1 MEKSVRLQL
10 KGLRCAACAANVEK
24 AVSRLTGI
32 LSASVN
38 LASRTGTFT
47 FDDDLVSPAD
57 IIEAIRHAGYDAVP
71 PTDEINLKIG
81 GMRCAACTH
90 AVETALKR
98 VDGVADATVN
108 LATAT
113 ATIRYDPVA
122 TDIGLLEQAVTQAGY
137 KVLEQ
142 ETPSAPAEETEDAR
156 RRMIEAWGFATPV
169 IAIMV
174 LHMTGLWHGRLPEML
189 MLILALPVLFYA
201 GRAVYR
207 SAWHSLRSLLP
218 NMDVLISLGTLA
230 SLSTGLMRLGGL
242 RIDSY
247 AAVAAMIM
255 AIHLT
260 GRHIESKARG
270 RASEAVRRL
279 LNLAAST
286 ARVLT
291 PDGEREIPA
300 ESLKVGDV
308 FMVRPG
314 EKIATDGVVRS
325 GQSSVDES
333 IATGESIPVE
343 KREGD
348 QVIGATMNQAGSIT
362 VEATKVGQATFLAQV
377 ADAVRQFQEQR
388 VPIQR
393 LADRITSIF
402 VPTVLAIAL
411 GTFLVW
417 MLLPGIEH
425 LPWVDAE
432 VSKLGLAIFAAVAV
446 LVISCPCALGLA
458 TPTAIMVGGGIS
470 AEMGI
475 LLRSGEA
482 VQAIRNI
489 KAVALDKTGTLTVG
503 KPSVVE
509 ILPSDGYDTA
519 GLLRTAGSLAYPS
532 EHPVARAILERAVA
546 DSTEITPP
554 KDFASEAGM
563 GLSGKLSGRH
573 VLLGNLSFLRK
584 RGIPVGEAARTAE
597 SLEAKGQTVTGVAA
611 DGKLVGLVGVA
622 DTLRAD
628 SPEAV
633 AELKRM
639 GLMTIMLTGDNRAT
653 AEAIGRLCGID
664 EVIPNVLPTE
674 KAMKIR
680 QIRER
685 VGCVAMV
692 GDGINDAPALA
703 EADVGIAIGTGTDI
717 AIESSDITLTG
728 SSLWGVVRSI
738 RVSRAIFSKIR
749 QNLFW
754 AFFYNVIAIPV
765 AALGLLHPIIA
776 EVAMAISSINVVTN
790 SLRLRRARRTIADR
804 PGGEK
809 A

>member
-1 MEKSVRLQL
+1 MERSVRLHL
-10 KGLRCAACAANVEK
+10 KGLRCAACTANVER
-24 AVSRLTGI
+24 AVNRLTGV

-38 LASRTGTFT
+38 LASRTGTFAY
-47 FDDDLVSPAD
+47 DDESISPEE
-57 IIEAIRHAGYDAVP
+57 IIETIRRAGYDVVP
-71 PTDEINLKIG
+71 PTHEMKLKIG
-81 GMRCAACTH
+81 GMRCAACAH
-90 AVETALKR
+90 AVETAVKK
-98 VDGVADATVN
+98 VAGVGDASVN
-108 LATAT
+108 LATGT
-113 ATIRYDPVA
+113 ASVTYDPA
-122 TDIGLLEQAVTQAGY
+122 GTDIGQVERAVTQAGY

-142 ETPSAPAEETEDAR
+142 EMPSASAEETEDAR
-156 RRMIEAWGFATPV
+156 RRMIEAWAFAAPV
-169 IAIMV
+169 IVIMIF
-174 LHMTGLWHGRLPEML
+174 HMTGLWHGRVPELL
-189 MLILALPVLFYA
+189 MLVVAGPVLFYA

-207 SAWHSLRSLLP
+207 SAWHSTMNLLP

-260 GRHIESKARG
+260 GRYIESRARG

-279 LNLAAST
+279 LKLAAST
-286 ARVLT
+286 ARILT
-291 PDGEREIPA
+291 PDGEKEIPA
-300 ESLKVGDV
+300 ENLKVGDV
-308 FMVRPG
+308 FIVRPG

-325 GQSSVDES
+325 GHSSVDES

-348 QVIGATMNQAGSIT
+348 QVIGATINQAGTVT
-362 VEATKVGQATFLAQV
+362 VEAAKVGQATFLAQV
-377 ADAVRQFQEQR
+377 AEAVRQFQEQR

-393 LADRITSIF
+393 LADRITAIF

-411 GTFLVW
+411 GAFVMW
-417 MLLPGIEH
+417 MLLPGIEN

-458 TPTAIMVGGGIS
+458 TPTAIMVGGGVS

-489 KAVALDKTGTLTVG
+489 KVIALDKTGTLTVG

-509 ILPSDGYDTA
+509 IAPAAGHDTA
-519 GLLRTAGSLAYPS
+519 GLLRIAGSLAYPS
-532 EHPVARAILERAVA
+532 EHPVARAILERATAEPV
-546 DSTEITPP
+546 EIMTPE
-554 KDFASEAGM
+554 DFTSEAGM
-563 GLSGKLSGRH
+563 GLSGTLSGQH
-573 VLLGNLSFLRK
+573 VLLGNVNFLGRN
-584 RGIPVGEAARTAE
+584 GIDIGEAASIAAD
-597 SLEAKGQTVTGVAA
+597 LEGKGQTVTAVAA

-633 AELKRM
+633 AELRQM
-639 GLMTIMLTGDNRAT
+639 GLKTVMLTGDNRAT
-653 AEAIGRLCGID
+653 AEAIGQLCGID
-664 EVIPNVLPTE
+664 DVIPNVLPTE
-674 KAMKIR
+674 KAMQVR

-685 VGCVAMV
+685 FGSVAMV

-728 SSLWGVVRSI
+728 ASLWGVVRSI
-738 RVSRAIFSKIR
+738 RIARAIFSKIR

-765 AALGLLHPIIA
+765 AAVGLLHPIIA
-776 EVAMAISSINVVTN
+776 EAAMAMSSINVVTN
-790 SLRLRRARRTIADR
+790 SLRLRKARRTLGGR